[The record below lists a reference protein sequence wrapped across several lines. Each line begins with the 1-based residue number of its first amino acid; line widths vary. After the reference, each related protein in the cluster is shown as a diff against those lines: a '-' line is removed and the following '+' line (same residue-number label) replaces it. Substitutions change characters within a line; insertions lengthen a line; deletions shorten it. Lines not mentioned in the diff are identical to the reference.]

1 MRTKKLCGVNPPIP
15 TIFNKDG
22 KLDMEA
28 NYKVVDFLIEK
39 GVNGISLL
47 GTNGEFSLLT
57 MDEKKYFI
65 KEMTSY
71 INKRVNV
78 IVGAGDTCIYN
89 VEDIIRT
96 AEESEAD
103 GILLVNPYYTVYGEE
118 MVEAFY
124 DTIAPKTSLPIILYN
139 IPSMS
144 GFTFSPELVMRLI
157 KKHDNIAGIKETIN
171 DSEHVRAMLRVKDLD
186 ENFCVYGAFEN
197 HAACIYPL
205 GIDGYIN
212 STATFAP
219 EFTVGAYN
227 AWNENNMK
235 DFVYFSKKM
244 SEAMD
249 VYYCS
254 SPLLLPCKEAV
265 YQRILGYSSFSERL
279 PGLSLNESQKQQ
291 VSEIL
296 KKMSLI

>member
-144 GFTFSPELVMRLI
+144 GFTFSPGLVMRLI

-186 ENFCVYGAFEN
+186 EN
-197 HAACIYPL
+197 
-205 GIDGYIN
+205 DGLIKAN
-212 STATFAP
+212 IIIS
-219 EFTVGAYN
+219 
-227 AWNENNMK
+227 
-235 DFVYFSKKM
+235 
-244 SEAMD
+244 
-249 VYYCS
+249 CS
-254 SPLLLPCKEAV
+254 
-265 YQRILGYSSFSERL
+265 GYLSFR
-279 PGLSLNESQKQQ
+279 N
-291 VSEIL
+291 
-296 KKMSLI
+296 